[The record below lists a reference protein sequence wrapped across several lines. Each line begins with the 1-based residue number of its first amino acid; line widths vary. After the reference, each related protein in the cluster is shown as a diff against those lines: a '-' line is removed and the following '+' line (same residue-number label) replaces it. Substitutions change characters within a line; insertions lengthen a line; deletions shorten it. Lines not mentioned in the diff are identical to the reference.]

1 MANQTL
7 EDGYTLEDFKSGK
20 VETDRK
26 ALSGMNDTNL
36 GTPLQTPQS
45 TFDEKLDE
53 ILVKFFN
60 EAEKDVHSDN
70 FVEGLV
76 ITKAGTNAKAA
87 ITSLVLESLGDE
99 IDVNKISSAHDLYS
113 GMPAPYAKGFR
124 DGFNTAQ
131 GMIFAQQRSII
142 TKDIK

>member
-1 MANQTL
+1 
-7 EDGYTLEDFKSGK
+7 
-20 VETDRK
+20 
-26 ALSGMNDTNL
+26 MNN
-36 GTPLQTPQS
+36 QTPQS
-45 TFDEKLDE
+45 TFDEKLRTI
-53 ILVKFFN
+53 ILRTINDSKTGVIDLKDDNGLDGADWAVK
-60 EAEKDVHSDN
+60 D
-70 FVEGLV
+70 
-76 ITKAGTNAKAA
+76 

-142 TKDIK
+142 TKEKDND

>member
-1 MANQTL
+1 MKDNMIT
-7 EDGYTLEDFKSGK
+7 EHFCTGGNWDNDKHRFVCEH
-20 VETDRK
+20 ETQPNSAPD
-26 ALSGMNDTNL
+26 
-36 GTPLQTPQS
+36 QTPQS
-45 TFDEKLDE
+45 TFGEKLRTI
-53 ILVKFFN
+53 ILRTINDSKTGVIDLKDDNGLDGADWAVK
-60 EAEKDVHSDN
+60 D
-70 FVEGLV
+70 
-76 ITKAGTNAKAA
+76 

-142 TKDIK
+142 TKENKL